1 MDSDYVRIVYVC
13 SVSVNGDLTLLWLY
27 ICLNLSKMFSGLTNQ
42 VSSWMGGTGKK
53 EDLSKSE
60 DEKLSSP
67 IAETDSGSNIEGE
80 KKDAR

>member
-1 MDSDYVRIVYVC
+1 
-13 SVSVNGDLTLLWLY
+13 
-27 ICLNLSKMFSGLTNQ
+27 
-42 VSSWMGGTGKK
+42 MGGTGKK